1 MSQSLNNQSG
11 AFWFRSFFRG
21 NLNSVTYRQASHS
34 DTQIKKYL
42 KITLY
47 LPITIVSQLNQE
59 LNMRKQVEL
68 KYFIG
73 YNVANPDADAAMI
86 QAACAVCGGCFVAD
100 GTGYWVNG
108 DTHAERFD
116 GEAESEHCLNI
127 CLTTELEK
135 LEGVIQFMEF
145 EIARIVHDHGCEAC
159 HKMNTVTKHNVGS
172 IKS

>member
-1 MSQSLNNQSG
+1 
-11 AFWFRSFFRG
+11 
-21 NLNSVTYRQASHS
+21 
-34 DTQIKKYL
+34 
-42 KITLY
+42 
-47 LPITIVSQLNQE
+47 
-59 LNMRKQVEL
+59 MRKQVEL

-145 EIARIVHDHGCEAC
+145 EIARIVHDHQLDVEWVHVQQFDIVGR
-159 HKMNTVTKHNVGS
+159 HFNVKEVLEVNGVELVD
-172 IKS
+172 IG